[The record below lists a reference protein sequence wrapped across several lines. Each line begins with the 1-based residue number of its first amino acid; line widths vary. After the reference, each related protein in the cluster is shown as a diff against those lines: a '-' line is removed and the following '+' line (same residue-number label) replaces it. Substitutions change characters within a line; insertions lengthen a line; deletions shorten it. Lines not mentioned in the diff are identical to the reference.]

1 MHMQVRLAAYAALS
15 NRRLDCPKR
24 GRIAGL
30 PHAAGTFVH
39 VFETVFDLDVENDLF
54 SLERSSHSSG

>member
-30 PHAAGTFVH
+30 PHAAGTFVQ
-39 VFETVFDLDVENDLF
+39 VFEMAFNVKTVKGFCFL
-54 SLERSSHSSG
+54 

>member
-30 PHAAGTFVH
+30 PHAAGTFVQ
-39 VFETVFDLDVENDLF
+39 VFEMVFNVKTVKGFCF
-54 SLERSSHSSG
+54 P